1 MNALQDK
8 PTSTTF
14 EPPTAATR
22 PFTRVHNVICDEIKP
37 GMRKHKVDRCVLDAI
52 IRLLEGFHR
61 CFIVVTIGELAARAG
76 VSQSSVSAALAR
88 LEANGLITRNR
99 KLLSDRSR
107 FVWCLALTDDY
118 RVVAGMGTAPGT
130 PTKFHTPFGPQP
142 KVQQDSPQS
151 SDAINA
157 EQPELARPDAAAPG
171 DLEAP
176 FVATEAAAVR
186 PELPVPPAKPL
197 TEPPASPPP
206 PPQSAEAPLP
216 EPAAPSSASVSEPI
230 QTGPVSAPSRIPADK
245 PARPELTAEQKT
257 SLEALQAVGIHYWM
271 ARKLARAHSHELI
284 HQALLNLRHR
294 AGTVRNPAAWIVRE
308 IERGGYTNPA
318 AAQEERLKN
327 DRAAREALER
337 DREAQ
342 ERARAEQAS
351 EALLAR
357 YRQLEPA
364 RQRELEQLA
373 RTELA
378 RVSPRLA
385 EAPADV
391 ETPGPFRSKLLE
403 LLELAPDI
411 KAPPAAGPTAQPPR
425 EPRRQ
430 PLDPASGILL
440 ERFRQ
445 LDPERQRELEQRTRA
460 ELRVISPRLA
470 EEAWELE
477 HPGPLRSQLLALLAS
492 LPGDSS

>member
-8 PTSTTF
+8 LAT
-14 EPPTAATR
+14 EAIDPPMAATR
-22 PFTRVHNVICDEIKP
+22 PFTRVPNVICDEIKP
-37 GMRKHKVDRCVLDAI
+37 AMRKHKVDRSVLDAI

-61 CFIVVTIGELAARAG
+61 SFVVVTIAELATRAG

-88 LEANGLITRNR
+88 LEANGLITRHR
-99 KLLSDRSR
+99 KLLRDRSR
-107 FVWCLALTDDY
+107 FVWCLALTEKY
-118 RVVAGMGTAPGT
+118 RVVAGMGTVPGT
-130 PTKFHTPFGPQP
+130 PTKFHAPAIADCHGAISPEQP
-142 KVQQDSPQS
+142 K
-151 SDAINA
+151 
-157 EQPELARPDAAAPG
+157 LAK
-171 DLEAP
+171 
-176 FVATEAAAVR
+176 
-186 PELPVPPAKPL
+186 PPAPANIL
-197 TEPPASPPP
+197 AVPAASPPP
-206 PPQSAEAPLP
+206 PAQPAEEPQP
-216 EPAAPSSASVSEPI
+216 PAAPSPGPSAVSEPVEKI
-230 QTGPVSAPSRIPADK
+230 PEVSAPPRIPANK
-245 PARPELTAEQKT
+245 PARPELTAEEKT
-257 SLEALQAVGIHYWM
+257 SLEALREVGIDYWM
-271 ARKLARAHSHELI
+271 ARKLARAHSPELI
-284 HQALLNLRHR
+284 HQALQNLRHR

-318 AAQEERLKN
+318 VAQEERLKN

-373 RTELA
+373 RAELA

-411 KAPPAAGPTAQPPR
+411 RNLSAAAPATAAQPPR
-425 EPRRQ
+425 EPGRR

-445 LDPERQRELEQRTRA
+445 LDPDRQRELEQRTRS
-460 ELRVISPRLA
+460 ELRRVSPRLA
-470 EEAWELE
+470 EAPWDLAS
-477 HPGPLRSQLLALLAS
+477 PGPVRSQLLALLAS
-492 LPGDSS
+492 LLGDTS